1 MAGFVLASGSPR
13 RLELLSQIGI
23 KPSVVVSPDIDESV
37 LGGERPRAYALRMA
51 AVKLTAASGLYPESF
66 CLAADTVVACGLRI
80 LGKPRDA
87 TEAGQYL
94 RLLSGRRHRVLTAFA
109 VQPPTDERP
118 ILRLSVSSVKMKRLN
133 SSEIDDYLG
142 LGEWQGK
149 AGGYAI
155 QGHAARYI
163 SWIEGSYSGI
173 VGLPVFELSQVL
185 TGLGYRFDG

>member
-23 KPSVVVSPDIDESV
+23 VPSVVMSPDIDESV
-37 LGGERPRAYALRMA
+37 AGGERPRNYAQRMA
-51 AVKLTAASGLYPESF
+51 AAKLAAASGLYPDSF

-80 LGKPRDA
+80 LGKPHDSA
-87 TEAGQYL
+87 EAGRYL

-109 VQPPTDERP
+109 VQSPTDKKP
-118 ILRLSVSSVKMKRLN
+118 VLRLSVSSVKMKRLD

-173 VGLPVFELSQVL
+173 VGLPIFEVSQVL
-185 TGLGYRFDG
+185 TGLGYRFGG